1 MGYNQICVF
10 VRPKGGSEMKKR
22 SAIIA
27 ASLAVSL
34 LCGCASVNVNIK
46 TAGDE
51 TGDAAPDV
59 VSSAPQLDSADFDYT
74 KKDDKG
80 NIYFES
86 HGNTWSLDDASVDR
100 YPKLSKTLSEIEDY
114 VRKDIEDCIAENEND
129 AKQFAADNA
138 GTEDAYYTYDADM
151 GPACADEKVTSLVET
166 QFTFLGGAHPDTIT
180 LGYNIDSATGE
191 FIPLSAVISDKD
203 GLDAILKEK
212 LIELYTDHA
221 FFGLDES
228 FGDLAMT
235 AAGPSEDNDPYSQY
249 IWSFSPNGLTFYFN
263 PSVLS
268 PYADGGEQI
277 DLTYDE
283 LSSVLEDHFK
293 NLYSEQ

>member
-1 MGYNQICVF
+1 
-10 VRPKGGSEMKKR
+10 MKKR

-86 HGNTWSLDDASVDR
+86 HGNTWSLDDASADR

-138 GTEDAYYTYDADM
+138 DDSKEID
-151 GPACADEKVTSLVET
+151 VTAKLVEFDQRISRLEAAGVVVWT
-166 QFTFLGGAHPDTIT
+166 SGHIT
-180 LGYNIDSATGE
+180 AKGE
-191 FIPLSAVISDKD
+191 TVLYD
-203 GLDAILKEK
+203 ILKEGQ
-212 LIELYTDHA
+212 LRYLRYDGGRAST
-221 FFGLDES
+221 S
-228 FGDLAMT
+228 
-235 AAGPSEDNDPYSQY
+235 
-249 IWSFSPNGLTFYFN
+249 
-263 PSVLS
+263 LS
-268 PYADGGEQI
+268 PGKINGWVVLASAGGAVTHRVEHDAEGNI
-277 DLTYDE
+277 ILVPVDTE
-283 LSSVLEDHFK
+283 
-293 NLYSEQ
+293 